1 MLLYSEMVGI
11 HVLWLLCYR
20 VFGRWF
26 EVIRK
31 FANPDVYAVLVA
43 TKVCLIN
50 DPTSESVL
58 IQVSRWMIQKSGK
71 SVRTRLSRWQMS
83 CNWR

>member
-1 MLLYSEMVGI
+1 M
-11 HVLWLLCYR
+11 HVLRLLCSYR
-20 VFGRWF
+20 VIGRWF

-31 FANPDVYAVLVA
+31 FGNPDVYAVLVA

-58 IQVSRWMIQKSGK
+58 IQVRQVDDSEERQVSSDEAQSLANELQLEVMNETDRQ
-71 SVRTRLSRWQMS
+71 
-83 CNWR
+83 